1 MAIMMGGTNPY
12 VRTYNGVSH
21 SSQISFQRISS
32 GSNYP
37 NAASGA
43 SEYAI
48 IAKLMS
54 NLGATTQSNQN
65 TQDMSAMVKV
75 AQGATG
81 NTISGLTTIQSHLI
95 NAANDTNGSLDRQAI
110 QKEIDQIVSQIDSNA
125 YVEYNGQRM
134 LDGSRDALTFAG
146 IDGYRNL
153 QVGDIRSQTL
163 GLTDADGNVKIDATT
178 PEGIQNSLATI
189 GGALEYVEGMNGDLY
204 PSLYEGYSLD
214 AALDEATT
222 QGAQLQRLEHQQA
235 LYETMEENQLGALS
249 GMGDTDVAK
258 QVTKLRSEETLE
270 QMALFGIKMFNQNVA
285 GALRLLQ

>member
-1 MAIMMGGTNPY
+1 MGGTNPY

-32 GSNYP
+32 GSKYP

-110 QKEIDQIVSQIDSNA
+110 QKEIDQLVSQIDSNA

-178 PEGIQNSLATI
+178 PEGIQNSLATV

-258 QVTKLRSEETLE
+258 QVTRLRSEETLE
-270 QMALFGIKMFNQNVA
+270 QIALFGIKMFNQNFA

>member
-32 GSNYP
+32 GSKYP
-37 NAASGA
+37 NVSSGA

-110 QKEIDQIVSQIDSNA
+110 QKEIDQLVSQIDSNA

-178 PEGIQNSLATI
+178 PEGIQNSLATV

-270 QMALFGIKMFNQNVA
+270 QMALFGVKMFNQNIA

>member
-1 MAIMMGGTNPY
+1 MAIIVGGNPY
-12 VRTYNGVSH
+12 VRTFNGISH
-21 SSQISFQRISS
+21 SSQVTFQKISTGNKFPS
-32 GSNYP
+32 
-37 NAASGA
+37 AVFGA
-43 SEYAI
+43 SEYANLARSI
-48 IAKLMS
+48 S
-54 NLGATTQSNQN
+54 NLGATIQSNQN
-65 TQDMSAMVKV
+65 TQNMSAMIKV

-81 NTISGLTTIQSHLI
+81 NTISGLSTLQSHLV
-95 NAANDTNGSLDRQAI
+95 NAANDSNGSLDRQAI
-110 QKEIDQIVSQIDSNA
+110 QKEIDQLVSQIDSNA

-270 QMALFGIKMFNQNVA
+270 QMALFGVKMFNQNIA

>member
-32 GSNYP
+32 GSKYP

-110 QKEIDQIVSQIDSNA
+110 QKEIDQLVSQIDSNA

-178 PEGIQNSLATI
+178 PEGIQNSLATV

-258 QVTKLRSEETLE
+258 QVTRLRSEETLE
-270 QMALFGIKMFNQNVA
+270 QMALFGIKMFNQNFA